1 MNEEPK
7 NIWRTLWK
15 QPQGFFQWFGLL
27 IAASIV
33 VALAVITYRSMVYGE
48 SFMEPLLPALDIA
61 VFLALLIM
69 LMVTS
74 VRWLYRWRDQQRR
87 RQLLFAFACLVTF
100 VALFYAVENWRG
112 KWAWETHKSQW
123 EAKGEKFTMAQLA
136 PPPVPDEQNFA
147 MTPLFKPLF
156 DYKHNEALKRGAPF
170 TFLVDDLVWRDTN
183 GMARLEQTQAER
195 SDGRTTNDH
204 LSLGALEKGAFAD
217 LAACQE
223 FYRGNTNY
231 PQPATS
237 GTAAADI
244 LFALGKF
251 DPEIK
256 ELSEAVATRAYS
268 RFPMEYDREP
278 SWTIPLPHLARVKA
292 ICRLTHMRAV
302 ARLELGQ
309 SSEAFE
315 ELKLALRL
323 SESLRDETLLIDQLV
338 RVAVM
343 QFNLQTLREGLLRH
357 AWNDAQLAELEQH
370 LAKINLLAGYKLA
383 MRGERASTIEGLDW
397 MRRQGFKINPL
408 QMFDALMTMVNE
420 PRKSNPLGYA
430 IPSGWFYQSMLTIS
444 KMHQELIFP
453 AVDEQAHRV
462 FPDKAEQAEIGANL
476 LIIRPRPNN
485 LFARKLMPALSSSCK
500 RVARGQAFVDAARL
514 ACALERY
521 RLAIEK
527 LPETLEALTPRFIES
542 IPIDVI
548 AGEPLRYQVKP
559 DGGYVLYSVGWNKAD
574 DGGEIGWS
582 KSPESKVPRVDITQ
596 GDWVWL
602 MPNK

>member
-1 MNEEPK
+1 MNEEPQ
-7 NIWRTLWK
+7 NVWRRLGK
-15 QPQGFFQWFGLL
+15 RPQGLFHRFGWL
-27 IAASIV
+27 IAASIF

-48 SFMEPLLPALDIA
+48 SFTEPLLPAVVIA
-61 VFLALLIM
+61 VFLALLVM
-69 LMVTS
+69 LIHTLA
-74 VRWLYRWRDQQRR
+74 RWLYRWRDQQRR
-87 RQLLFAFACLVTF
+87 RQLFFVFACLVTF

-112 KWAWETHKSQW
+112 KWAWESHKRQW
-123 EAKGEKFTMAQLA
+123 EARGEKFTMAQLA

-147 MTPLFKPLF
+147 MTPLLKPLF
-156 DYKHNEALKRGAPF
+156 DYIRDDALKQSARFA
-170 TFLVDDLVWRDTN
+170 FLVGDLVWRDTN
-183 GMARLEQTQAER
+183 GMARLDQMQADR

-237 GTAAADI
+237 RTAAADI

-251 DPEIK
+251 DPGIK
-256 ELSEAVATRAYS
+256 ELREATATRPYS

-292 ICRLTHMRAV
+292 ICRLTQARAV

-315 ELKLALRL
+315 ELKLGLRL
-323 SESLRDETLLIDQLV
+323 SESLRDETLLINQLV
-338 RVAVM
+338 RIAVM
-343 QFNLQTLREGLLRH
+343 QFNLQTLREGLIRH
-357 AWNDAQLAELEQH
+357 VWNDAQLAELEQH
-370 LAKINLLAGYKLA
+370 LATINLLAGYKLA

-420 PRKSNPLGYA
+420 PRKSNPMGYA
-430 IPSGWFYQSMLTIS
+430 IPSGWFYQNMLTIS
-444 KMHQELIFP
+444 EMHQELQFP

-462 FPDKAEQAEIGANL
+462 FPDKSERAANAAERL
-476 LIIRPRPNN
+476 VIRPRLDN
-485 LFARKLMPALSSSCK
+485 LFARKLMPALSRSCQ
-500 RVARGQAFVDAARL
+500 RVARGQAFVDTARL
-514 ACALERY
+514 ACGLERF
-521 RLAIEK
+521 RLANGK
-527 LPETLEALTPRFIES
+527 LPESLEALAPRFIES

-548 AGEPLRYQVKP
+548 DGQPLRYQLKP
-559 DGGYVLYSVGWNKAD
+559 DGGYVIYSVGWNQTD

-582 KSPESKVPRVDITQ
+582 KPRGSEVPRVDYAQ
-596 GDWVWL
+596 GDWVWQ
-602 MPNK
+602 MPAK